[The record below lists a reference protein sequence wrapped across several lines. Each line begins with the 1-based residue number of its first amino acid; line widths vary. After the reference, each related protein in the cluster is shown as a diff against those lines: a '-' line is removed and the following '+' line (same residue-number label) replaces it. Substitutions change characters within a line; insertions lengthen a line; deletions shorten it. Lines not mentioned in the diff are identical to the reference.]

1 MASLANVDDNAR
13 AVALPFTAGQAAQ
26 VTFTA
31 LIVSVDLA
39 HKLGRKPL
47 GWLVTRV
54 RGGPASPYETASDAR
69 ILSLTCGV
77 AVDTIVDLWVY

>member
-26 VTFTA
+26 VTFTLA
-31 LIVSVDLA
+31 LPTVNLS

-47 GWLVTRV
+47 GWVVTRV
-54 RGGPASPYETASDAR
+54 RGGGVTPYETASDDK
-69 ILSLTCGV
+69 ILTLVGV
-77 AVDTIVDLWVY
+77 VGLDTIVDLWVY